1 MISILFYHWIK
12 ARAGLFK
19 EIMNITTKII
29 DYFKTAK
36 IELKKVVWPTKK
48 ETVRY
53 TLIVIGMSLAVAI
66 FFGILDFIFNIGL
79 EKMLTRDFLK

>member
-1 MISILFYHWIK
+1 
-12 ARAGLFK
+12 
-19 EIMNITTKII
+19 MNITTKIA

-53 TLIVIGMSLAVAI
+53 SLIVIGMSLAVAI

-79 EKMLTRDFLK
+79 EQMLTQRLFR